1 MEVGDFVI
9 LLVLVVS
16 FVVTIVIDII
26 IITLKPSEELPKK
39 IQQSKLKTVKVSD
52 FVILVVIAVT
62 AIIFIT
68 LEPSMEHP
76 KAVIWEFLERFQSDD
91 NDSKDN
97 KRDNKDNNT
106 SWYYYKIS
114 P

>member
-1 MEVGDFVI
+1 MHSWE
-9 LLVLVVS
+9 
-16 FVVTIVIDII
+16 
-26 IITLKPSEELPKK
+26 K
-39 IQQSKLKTVKVSD
+39 IQQSKLKTVEVSD
-52 FVILVVIAVT
+52 FVILVVSLVVIAVT